1 MAETS
6 LKDKKSV
13 SPDLDTELVGNERGL
28 IMLETNSKDEIVSNA
43 GPQRLSTLLD
53 LNCSR
58 PDTMFRMALGGDAR
72 RKPTESSRPA
82 LAQTT
87 SYHFH
92 IGMILRSDFLL

>member
-28 IMLETNSKDEIVSNA
+28 IMVETNSKDEMVSNA

-58 PDTMFRMALGGDAR
+58 PDTMFRMALGGDA
-72 RKPTESSRPA
+72 SRLNLQDRLWHKQRFTTFI
-82 LAQTT
+82 LA
-87 SYHFH
+87 
-92 IGMILRSDFLL
+92 